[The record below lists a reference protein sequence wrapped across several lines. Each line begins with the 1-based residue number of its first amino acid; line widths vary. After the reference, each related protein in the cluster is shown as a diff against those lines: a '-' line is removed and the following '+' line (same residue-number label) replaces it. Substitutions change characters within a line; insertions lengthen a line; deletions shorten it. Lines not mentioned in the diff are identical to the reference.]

1 VQQVVPMT
9 RPSAGTTACVT
20 KRVSFP
26 APFSNR
32 KVCMTIEFCSE
43 HECSLD
49 AASRKNPTAMAQ
61 VTIAHVP
68 GRVCTYTNSGGV
80 GVQAVGP
87 WVGRNPMVH
96 SDHQQN
102 TTMFH
107 GTCE

>member
-68 GRVCTYTNSGGV
+68 GRVCTYTNSWPGGSWGPGGGPV
-80 GVQAVGP
+80 GGKKP
-87 WVGRNPMVH
+87 YG
-96 SDHQQN
+96 S
-102 TTMFH
+102 
-107 GTCE
+107 